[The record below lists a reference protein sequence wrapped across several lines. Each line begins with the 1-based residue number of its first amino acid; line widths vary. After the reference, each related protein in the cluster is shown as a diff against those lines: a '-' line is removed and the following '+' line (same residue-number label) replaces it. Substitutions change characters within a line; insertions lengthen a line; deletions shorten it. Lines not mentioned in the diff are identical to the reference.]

1 MKALVLVDLQNDF
14 CSGGQLAVPEGEEVV
29 PVANAVMAAWDLVV
43 ATKDWHPANHGSF
56 AGNHEGKKI
65 GDVIALD
72 GLEQILWPSHCA
84 QDSFGARFHKDV
96 KTDGI
101 EKIFFKGTDPRVD
114 SYSGFFDNQHRNATG
129 LEAYLKEKG
138 VTGIYVGG
146 LATDYCVKFT
156 VLDALELG
164 FETTVITDACR
175 AVNVETG
182 DGEKAIAEMVE
193 KGAKM
198 ITSQE
203 MLNAG

>member
-29 PVANAVMAAWDLVV
+29 PVANGLMAAWNLVV

-56 AGNHEGKKI
+56 AGNHEGKEI
-65 GDVIALD
+65 GDVIVLD
-72 GLEQILWPSHCA
+72 GLEQILWPSHCV

-101 EKIFFKGTDPRVD
+101 EKVFFKGTDPRVD

-146 LATDYCVKFT
+146 LAMDYCVKFT

-164 FETTVITDACR
+164 FETTVIPDACR
-175 AVNVETG
+175 AVNVQPG

-193 KGAKM
+193 KGAKV